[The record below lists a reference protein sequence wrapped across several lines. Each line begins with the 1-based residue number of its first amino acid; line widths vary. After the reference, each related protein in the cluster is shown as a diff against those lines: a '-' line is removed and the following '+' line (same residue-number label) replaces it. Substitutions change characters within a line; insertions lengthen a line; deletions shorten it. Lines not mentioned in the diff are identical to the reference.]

1 MQNQPL
7 SAEEIQ
13 HMRQILAQH
22 DAESKPVQ
30 TFDLNN
36 PPRQTY
42 VFQKFPMMV
51 YATDGEGHL
60 VVSSEAELSAALKQ
74 GFTRTAPAQSE
85 VALPKLSASLQ
96 AEADRVQEQ
105 LEANRRAA
113 AVRRGPGRPAEAA

>member
-36 PPRQTY
+36 PPKQPY

-85 VALPKLSASLQ
+85 VALPQLSASLQ

-113 AVRRGPGRPAEAA
+113 AVRRGPGRPAEVA

>member
-36 PPRQTY
+36 PPKQPY

-85 VALPKLSASLQ
+85 VALPQLSVSLQ

-113 AVRRGPGRPAEAA
+113 AVRRGPGRPADVA

>member
-36 PPRQTY
+36 PPRQPY

-85 VALPKLSASLQ
+85 VALPQLSASLQ

-113 AVRRGPGRPAEAA
+113 AVRRGPGRPAEVA